1 MIAQKR
7 QIFRGRDELV
17 SGQHLPMSMRA
28 SIRGRKVGT
37 LHRIHKCTQYSLV
50 FKCIDAKMG

>member
-1 MIAQKR
+1 MKAQKR

-28 SIRGRKVGT
+28 SIGGGTVGA
-37 LHRIHKCTQYSLV
+37 LRRIQKCTQYSLV
-50 FKCIDAKMG
+50 YKCTDAQMG